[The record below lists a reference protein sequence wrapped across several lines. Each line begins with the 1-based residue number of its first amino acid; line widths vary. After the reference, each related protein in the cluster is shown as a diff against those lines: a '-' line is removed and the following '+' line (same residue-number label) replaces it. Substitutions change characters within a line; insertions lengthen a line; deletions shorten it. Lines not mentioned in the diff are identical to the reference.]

1 MRTARK
7 STPYEAVGLI
17 AVFILLFAQGCA
29 TLGDKKSED
38 HLRGR
43 VEAYWQARMKGDIEG
58 QYQLEEVAATKEAT
72 LLQYSKKKPV
82 AEILGYQIEDIQINP
97 EKTEAVVRLSVDY
110 KWMLAGIPR
119 KEITSSSTENWVYM
133 NGDWYRKQRKM
144 LQRNKN

>member
-1 MRTARK
+1 MRSARK
-7 STPYEAVGLI
+7 SAPYEAVGLI

-38 HLRGR
+38 NLRGR

-97 EKTEAVVRLSVDY
+97 EMTEAVVRLSVNY
-110 KWMLAGIPR
+110 KWALAGIPR
-119 KEITSSSTENWVYM
+119 KELTNSMTEKWLFIDN
-133 NGDWYRKQRKM
+133 DWYRKQRKL
-144 LQRNKN
+144 LQHNKN